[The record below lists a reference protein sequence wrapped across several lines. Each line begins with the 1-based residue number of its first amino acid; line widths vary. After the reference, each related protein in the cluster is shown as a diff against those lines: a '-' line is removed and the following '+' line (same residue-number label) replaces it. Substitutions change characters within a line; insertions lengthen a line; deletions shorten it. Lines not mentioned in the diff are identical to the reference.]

1 MLLTIFLFKI
11 KDYLSS
17 IGSANGSSRKNAKVS
32 NLQIVNN
39 NNDASSLAGSPTTHS
54 LSPQSHHNLSPIS
67 YSTQVPSPLTNN
79 SNLSTS
85 TASIIPLQ
93 NVKTNTKKLF
103 LVPNIL
109 ASPSIPTSSVPS
121 PVNATTHHLQHS
133 HYPHAIASSLSQMPM
148 PTINNHLYQTAT
160 STNVAN
166 QLLSAFGS
174 SNGSQTS
181 GFFYDSGFQTTLD
194 QIKMENNAT
203 PHIHH
208 TNLSRSMLADVMEK
222 NNNKIIELEMKH
234 SSLAN

>member
-1 MLLTIFLFKI
+1 M
-11 KDYLSS
+11 
-17 IGSANGSSRKNAKVS
+17 
-32 NLQIVNN
+32 
-39 NNDASSLAGSPTTHS
+39 
-54 LSPQSHHNLSPIS
+54 
-67 YSTQVPSPLTNN
+67 PSPLTNN
-79 SNLSTS
+79 STLSTS
-85 TASIIPLQ
+85 TVTITPLP
-93 NVKTNTKKLF
+93 NIKTNTKNLF

-109 ASPSIPTSSVPS
+109 ASPSTPTTSIPS

-133 HYPHAIASSLSQMPM
+133 HYPHVLASSLSQMPM
-148 PTINNHLYQTAT
+148 STMNNHLYQSAG

-166 QLLSAFGS
+166 QLMTAFGS

-222 NNNKIIELEMKH
+222 NCNKIIELEMKH